1 MRREA
6 ALAMAVEYGLSQR
19 RACGLMTVWR
29 STCRYRG
36 RPRENDSILARLRQ
50 LAVERPRFGYR
61 RLHVMLRRQGFWVNH
76 KRVHRLYRLEGLSLR
91 KRSRKRRGGR
101 IGRLSPAVRRN
112 ERWSI
117 DFVSD
122 SLASGTR
129 FRSLTIVDDWS
140 RECPAIEVDTSIT
153 GARVVRVLERI
164 TQERGLPEVIV
175 SDNGPE
181 FISKALDRWSY
192 DRGVKLH
199 LIQPG
204 KPTQNAY
211 VESFNGKFRDECLNE
226 HWFTTLLDA
235 REKIERWRKEY
246 NRERPHT
253 SLGDRTPEEF
263 VRAEGAGLRPAE
275 HDQALKPQIGEKVS
289 YRLDQ

>member
-1 MRREA
+1 
-6 ALAMAVEYGLSQR
+6 MAVEYGLSQR